1 MNDTSH
7 EAQENT
13 GKSDQAV
20 NGTAQPSGQVGDQS
34 GQPVNTAD
42 NGAKPSDS
50 PTIAAEQPEGKIE
63 EKAGETKGGASL
75 EVQLTEA
82 QAKANEYLDGWQRA
96 RAEFANYKKRAE
108 KERDEIYQNAAVETL
123 RKLLPI
129 IDDFDRAVANVP
141 ADKADD
147 EVIKGFSLIH
157 RKMLTLLDSTGVK
170 VINPV
175 GEVFDPA
182 FHEAIGRDESS
193 DLESGRVTAVLQK
206 GYVYGD
212 KVLRP
217 ALVRVAS

>member
-1 MNDTSH
+1 MNDTPH
-7 EAQENT
+7 NAQ
-13 GKSDQAV
+13 DM
-20 NGTAQPSGQVGDQS
+20 
-34 GQPVNTAD
+34 
-42 NGAKPSDS
+42 AKE
-50 PTIAAEQPEGKIE
+50 AAEIKPPDATAPSAESASQAETGELIPEVLL
-63 EKAGETKGGASL
+63 AD
-75 EVQLTEA
+75 A

-108 KERDEIYQNAAVETL
+108 KERDEIYQNATVESL

-147 EVIKGFSLIH
+147 ELIKGFSLIH
-157 RKMLTLLDSTGVK
+157 RKLLTLLDNAGVK
-170 VINPV
+170 VIDPV
-175 GEVFDPA
+175 GQEFDPA

-193 DLESGRVTAVLQK
+193 DVHSGHITVVLQK

-217 ALVRVAS
+217 ALVRVAA

>member
-13 GKSDQAV
+13 GKADQVV
-20 NGTAQPSGQVGDQS
+20 NDTAQPSGQVGDQS
-34 GQPVNTAD
+34 GQPVNTAN
-42 NGAKPSDS
+42 NGARPSDS
-50 PTIAAEQPEGKIE
+50 ATNAAEKPE
-63 EKAGETKGGASL
+63 EKAEETKGGASL

-96 RAEFANYKKRAE
+96 RAEFANYKRRAE

-141 ADKADD
+141 ADRADD

-157 RKMLTLLDSTGVK
+157 RKMLTLLDGAGVK
-170 VINPV
+170 VINPL

>member
-1 MNDTSH
+1 MNDTPH
-7 EAQENT
+7 NAQDMANEAAEIKPPDATASSAESAN
-13 GKSDQAV
+13 
-20 NGTAQPSGQVGDQS
+20 NGTKPPEAPAAASQAETGELIPEVLL
-34 GQPVNTAD
+34 AD
-42 NGAKPSDS
+42 
-50 PTIAAEQPEGKIE
+50 
-63 EKAGETKGGASL
+63 
-75 EVQLTEA
+75 A

-108 KERDEIYQNAAVETL
+108 KERDEIYQNATVESL

-147 EVIKGFSLIH
+147 ELIKGFSLIH
-157 RKMLTLLDSTGVK
+157 RKLLTLLDNAGVK
-170 VINPV
+170 VIDPV
-175 GEVFDPA
+175 GQEFDPA

-193 DLESGRVTAVLQK
+193 DVHSGHITVVLQK

-217 ALVRVAS
+217 ALVRVAA